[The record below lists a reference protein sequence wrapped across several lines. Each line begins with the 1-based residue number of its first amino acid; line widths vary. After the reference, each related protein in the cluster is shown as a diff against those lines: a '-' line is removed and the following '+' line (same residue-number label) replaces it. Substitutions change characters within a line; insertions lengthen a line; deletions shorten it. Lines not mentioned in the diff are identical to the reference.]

1 MSIPTDGVVVQD
13 LKKYFLDRKRGLI
26 KAVDG
31 VSFEARPGEIF
42 ALLGPNGAGKTTC
55 LRVIATVLKP
65 TAGHVFVHGYR
76 VTQHPDR
83 VRRVLGFHPGDAG
96 VYHRLTPFEM
106 VTVFAELAGHS
117 RRDARRK
124 AQEIFEHLGLLE
136 VAKTPLGKLST
147 GQRQKTAIARI
158 MVVDPPVWVL
168 DEPALG
174 LDVPTTQEVEQA
186 ILDAKRRGRTV
197 ILSTHTMEQAEYLA
211 DRIAVM
217 DRGKIQAMGTMDDLR
232 RLTHKTRL
240 REIFLDL
247 IQLEAP
253 SA

>member
-1 MSIPTDGVVVQD
+1 MTVPTEGVVVQD
-13 LKKYFLDRKRGLI
+13 LKKYFLDRKRGLV

-65 TAGHVFVHGYR
+65 TAGQVFVQGWN
-76 VTQHPDR
+76 VTQHPDQ

-96 VYHRLTPFEM
+96 VYHRLTPYEM
-106 VTVFAELAGHS
+106 VTVFAELAGHD
-117 RRDARRK
+117 RREAQKK
-124 AQEIFEHLGLLE
+124 AWEIFDQLGLTE
-136 VAKTPLGKLST
+136 VAKTPMGKLST
-147 GQRQKTAIARI
+147 GQRQKSAIARI

-186 ILDAKRRGRTV
+186 ILDAKQRGRTV

-217 DRGKIQAMGTMDDLR
+217 DRGKIQAMGTMEDLR
-232 RLTHKTRL
+232 RSTHKTRL
-240 REIFLDL
+240 REIFLSL
-247 IQLEAP
+247 IKLEAP
-253 SA
+253 AP